1 MFSHRRLPTSHDPT
15 QRGGGGRE
23 HIYIYV
29 CVYVCMY
36 VCMCIYIYNLENAE
50 DIPDSIRAQAGSP
63 ATHSASV
70 PENLGVAVTTAEAK
84 QA

>member
-1 MFSHRRLPTSHDPT
+1 M
-15 QRGGGGRE
+15 
-23 HIYIYV
+23 YV
-29 CVYVCMY
+29 CV
-36 VCMCIYIYNLENAE
+36 YIYNLENAE

>member
-1 MFSHRRLPTSHDPT
+1 M
-15 QRGGGGRE
+15 
-23 HIYIYV
+23 
-29 CVYVCMY
+29 CVCMY
-36 VCMCIYIYNLENAE
+36 VCVYIYNLENAE